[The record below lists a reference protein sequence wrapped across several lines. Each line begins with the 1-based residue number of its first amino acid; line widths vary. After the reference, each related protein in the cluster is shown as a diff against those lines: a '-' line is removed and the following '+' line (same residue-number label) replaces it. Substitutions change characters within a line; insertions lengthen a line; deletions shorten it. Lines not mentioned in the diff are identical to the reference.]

1 MSSENPKRL
10 IFRRA
15 VGAVIDSA
23 FIGSLIFGLWYLQPW
38 FEADETGNWG
48 CGGCILL
55 IPTLTMY
62 FGYFGILESRF
73 GWSLGKTL
81 VGLRVE
87 QLRGGRPSLTQA
99 VKRHLVDLIDFQA
112 LGLPAIV
119 AVMMT
124 DPPQRLGDL
133 WARTRVVLDK
143 PIKEMPSSKGATFR
157 EVQED
162 KGTN

>member
-1 MSSENPKRL
+1 MSTEGSKRL

-55 IPTLTMY
+55 IPTLAMY

-99 VKRHLVDLIDFQA
+99 VKRHLIDLLDFQL

-119 AVMMT
+119 VAMTT

-143 PIKEMPSSKGATFR
+143 QVDSMPSSTGTSFR
-157 EVQED
+157 KVQED
-162 KGTN
+162 EGLN